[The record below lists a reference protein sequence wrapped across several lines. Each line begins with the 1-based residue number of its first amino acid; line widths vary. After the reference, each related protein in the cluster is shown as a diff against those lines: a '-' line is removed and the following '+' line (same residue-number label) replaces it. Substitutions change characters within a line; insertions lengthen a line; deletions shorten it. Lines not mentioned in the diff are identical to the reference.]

1 MSEPTQELK
10 EKAATLAEALPY
22 LRRYSGAV
30 VVIKCG
36 GAVLLDPAVQSSVL
50 GDITLLRYAGMKP
63 VLVHGGGPEI
73 SEMMRRLGKE
83 PKIVEGLRVTDAET
97 MDIVQ
102 MVLVG
107 RINQQIVAAINQ
119 QGGRAVGLSGR
130 DDMML
135 VAVKRTGPVDLG
147 QVGEIEESRPQLLL
161 TLLQEGYVPVVAPI
175 ASGLSG
181 ETFNLNADH
190 AAGRLAGA
198 LKAAKLII
206 LSDVPGVLRDR
217 RDESSLISAMTAGE
231 AQKALDTGAVEEGMR
246 PKIEGCLSALRGGV
260 ERCHIIDGRIPHALL
275 MEILT
280 DVGIG
285 TMITA

>member
-1 MSEPTQELK
+1 MSEPTQDLK
-10 EKAATLAEALPY
+10 DKAATLAEALPY
-22 LRRYSGAV
+22 LRRYWGAV
-30 VVIKCG
+30 MVIKCG
-36 GAVLLDPAVQSSVL
+36 GAVLLDPAIQSSVL
-50 GDITLLRYAGMKP
+50 EDVTLLRYAGMKP

-107 RINQQIVAAINQ
+107 RINQQLVAAVNQ

-130 DDMML
+130 DDRL
-135 VAVKRTGPVDLG
+135 VIAVKHAGPVDLG
-147 QVGEIEESRPQLLL
+147 QVGEIEEIRPQLLL

-175 ASGLSG
+175 AAGRSG
-181 ETFNLNADH
+181 ETFNVNADH
-190 AAGRLAGA
+190 AAGHLAGA
-198 LKAAKLII
+198 LGAAKLII
-206 LSDVPGVLRDR
+206 LSDVAGVLRDR
-217 RDESSLISAMTAGE
+217 RDESSLISTMTVNE
-231 AQKALDTGAVEEGMR
+231 AQKVLDSGAVEEGMK
-246 PKIEGCLSALRGGV
+246 PKIEGCLSALRSGV

-275 MEILT
+275 MEVLT

-285 TMITA
+285 TMITG